1 MWRIS
6 INLFRFFTCLLDRGL
21 IRWWVLSFLF
31 GVFTQLLSPLYPL
44 IFLLLGIQTDFCF
57 PIPTLFACCGYLHCF
72 LLPYTHAFLL
82 LWVFA
87 LLSASLYPHFSFVVG
102 ICLIFVAAIP
112 NHVLFFGYIAYFP
125 LCYTQSSIFSW
136 V

>member
-1 MWRIS
+1 MGA
-6 INLFRFFTCLLDRGL
+6 FFSFWGYLPSFCRRHTQSYFSS
-21 IRWWVLSFLF
+21 WVYR
-31 GVFTQLLSPLYPL
+31 LLS
-44 IFLLLGIQTDFCF
+44 
-57 PIPTLFACCGYLHCF
+57 
-72 LLPYTHAFLL
+72 
-82 LWVFA
+82 V
-87 LLSASLYPHFSFVVG
+87 SLYPHFSFVVG